1 MRRHAGRMRACQV
14 RSTAMLEV
22 RPSPNSSRELS
33 SFYGRDKHGLRE
45 ASHLART
52 TLLDV
57 ARTAGVS
64 LATVD
69 RVLNRRPG
77 VHVETVERVQAAVD
91 RLKYRPDRLAARLA
105 RGRIHR
111 FRFLL
116 PIGSNVFMQELED
129 KVRATADFVAGER
142 VEIGVTL
149 VDVFDGDVLAA
160 ALDGL
165 HGTVDGVAVV
175 ALDHPAVR
183 EAIDDLCR
191 SGVAV
196 VTLVSDSPRS
206 RRAHYV
212 GIDNSAAG
220 RTAGTLL
227 GRFLAGRSGEVGL
240 IAGSIAL
247 RDHIERQLG
256 FEQVVARDFPNLQLL
271 PVREGRDDD
280 DRVEVLATALLAEH
294 PDLVGI
300 YNIGAGV
307 GGIVA
312 ALEAAGRARDIVF
325 VAHELT
331 PFSRKHLIRGTI
343 DAIINQD
350 PGHEARSATRLLVAE
365 REGMP
370 IDAGQER
377 IRIDIFVRD
386 NVP

>member
-1 MRRHAGRMRACQV
+1 
-14 RSTAMLEV
+14 
-22 RPSPNSSRELS
+22 
-33 SFYGRDKHGLRE
+33 
-45 ASHLART
+45 LART

-77 VHVETVERVQAAVD
+77 VNVETAERVQAAVD

-105 RGRIHR
+105 RGRVHR
-111 FRFLL
+111 FQFLL
-116 PIGSNVFMQELED
+116 PIGSNVFMQVLEE

-142 VEIGVTL
+142 VEIGVKL
-149 VDVFDGDVLAA
+149 VDVFDGEALAA
-160 ALDGL
+160 ALEGL
-165 HGTVDGVAVV
+165 RGVVDGVAVV

-183 EAIDDLCR
+183 EAINDLVVE
-191 SGVAV
+191 GITV

-227 GRFLAGRSGEVGL
+227 GRFICGRTGKVGL

-256 FEQVVARDFPNLQLL
+256 FEQVIRRDFPGLELL
-271 PVREGRDDD
+271 PVREGRDEDE
-280 DRVEVLATALLAEH
+280 RVEVLARALLAEH

-312 ALEAAGRARDIVF
+312 ALEDAGRARDVVF
-325 VAHELT
+325 IAHELT
-331 PFSRKHLIRGTI
+331 PFTRKHLVRGTI

>member
-1 MRRHAGRMRACQV
+1 
-14 RSTAMLEV
+14 
-22 RPSPNSSRELS
+22 
-33 SFYGRDKHGLRE
+33 
-45 ASHLART
+45 
-52 TLLDV
+52 V

-77 VHVETVERVQAAVD
+77 VNVETAERVQAAVE

-105 RGRIHR
+105 RGRVHR
-111 FRFLL
+111 FQFLL
-116 PIGSNVFMQELED
+116 PIGSNLFMQVLEE

-149 VDVFDGDVLAA
+149 VDVFDGEVLAA
-160 ALDGL
+160 ALEGL
-165 HGTVDGVAVV
+165 RRAVDGVAVV
-175 ALDHPAVR
+175 ALDHPSVR
-183 EAIDDLCR
+183 EAINDLVGD
-191 SGVAV
+191 GVTV

-227 GRFLAGRSGEVGL
+227 GRFICGRTGKVGL

-256 FEQVVARDFPNLQLL
+256 FEQVIRRDFPGLELL
-271 PVREGRDDD
+271 PVREGRDEDE
-280 DRVEVLATALLAEH
+280 RVEVLARALLAEH

-312 ALEAAGRARDIVF
+312 ALEDAGRARDVVF

-331 PFSRKHLIRGTI
+331 PFTRKHLVRGTI
-343 DAIINQD
+343 DAVINQD